1 MTESYDPRELLR
13 SVIGTKKAVNPDS
26 WDEADVITFTN
37 EGFTYNIPIYLSEE
51 SASLEEPPFPFID
64 INLMNV
70 TYDPN
75 DIEAKWRKHKA
86 HLDVGVWFT
95 VSDNYTASVFGK
107 ALLDELVN
115 QVRTKQLACGF
126 GGDHFANIQN
136 ISLKREGSGRQVVY
150 HYVVE
155 IFFTYY
161 D

>member
-1 MTESYDPRELLR
+1 MAESFDPRESLR
-13 SVIGTKKAVNPDS
+13 TVIGTKKAVNPDS
-26 WDEADVITFTN
+26 WNEADVITFTS
-37 EGFTYNIPIYLSEE
+37 EGFTHNIPIYLSEE

-70 TYDPN
+70 SYSPC
-75 DIEAKWRKHKA
+75 DIGAEWRKCEA
-86 HLDVGVWFT
+86 YLDVGIWFT
-95 VSDNYTASVFGK
+95 ASDNYTASTFGK

-115 QVRTKQLACGF
+115 QVRTEQVACGF
-126 GGDHFANIQN
+126 GSDHFANIRN

-155 IFFTYY
+155 IYFIYY